1 MSPKNQQIS
10 RFRSFEDQITQQG
23 CGLNPQFSTKFKLN
37 EYCLFQVT
45 LEPYERDH
53 AVVVGIYRAAPK
65 KKE

>member
-1 MSPKNQQIS
+1 MTLHTGVL
-10 RFRSFEDQITQQG
+10 FRSPI
-23 CGLNPQFSTKFKLN
+23 PIKFKFN